1 MKKNGFF
8 ISLNLILHDLN
19 IKHENSQALSINP
32 FFTFSE
38 LYTDSSPLPQDH
50 LIIGLLSE
58 ILPVAATYPQNT
70 FLCIRDRF
78 TDDIESTDKMKNI
91 IVLLTNQKINTIF
104 NQILEIFLKYQN
116 WDIQMALSTASNQ
129 GLQHLLDLSENIIG
143 NHIDIMDATFKLLAY
158 TRNIPIDD
166 QITQDLIKCGYHSE
180 HTVNELRKLK
190 RFEEY
195 EKEDDIIIS
204 NDHKLC
210 KYVTLKRVFHLN
222 GKSSLY
228 IVMHCNHRE
237 ADESLLDLFRI
248 LLNHIS
254 CYSERDFLYPAAFAA
269 SQQYL
274 RDLLDGNMKSVDEA
288 ISRASY
294 ATIPFQQDYQLYL
307 IAFKDNFNAPLD
319 NLTVNINRELPFSYV
334 ISYYRRIVI
343 LHNCSRKK
351 NNVETVICALKKVL
365 FHFPC
370 IVGISNPFQNLWEA
384 QAALEQAGCAIE
396 YGSHV
401 RRSIDSQ
408 DDGGLLFYDFE
419 QCFLTLIVAKS
430 FNSSSDIFKNC
441 FMIRSIHTLLEYD
454 KQHNSNLLSTLKIY
468 LQCNRKATET
478 CDILHMHR
486 NTVLYHIDRIEQ
498 MLHISLNDADV
509 CLKLQLGIKVFESN
523 MIEML
528 L

>member
-1 MKKNGFF
+1 MKSDFSV
-8 ISLNLILHDLN
+8 SLRLLLHDLK
-19 IKHENSQALSINP
+19 IKYEDSPILTSNP
-32 FFTFSE
+32 SFSSPE
-38 LYTDSSPLPQDH
+38 LYTSSSSLDSKKLTV
-50 LIIGLLSE
+50 GLLSE
-58 ILPVAATYPQNT
+58 ILPIAEAHPEST
-70 FLCIRDRF
+70 FLCVRDRF
-78 TDDIESTDKMKNI
+78 SDETESFENMQNI
-91 IVLLTNQKINTIF
+91 IVLLTNQKISSVF
-104 NQILEIFLKYQN
+104 NQILHVFRNLQD
-116 WDIQMALSTASNQ
+116 WDMQMALSTASNQ

-158 TRNIPIDD
+158 TRNISIDD
-166 QITQDLIKCGYHSE
+166 QITQDLITCGYHSE
-180 HTVNELRKLK
+180 HTVNKLRQLK

-204 NDHKLC
+204 DDYKLC
-210 KYVTLKRVFHLN
+210 EYVTLKRIFHLN
-222 GKSSLY
+222 GKPSLY

-237 ADESLLDLFRI
+237 ADESLPDLFRM
-248 LLNHIS
+248 LLNYVY
-254 CYSERDFLYPAAFAA
+254 CYSERDFLYPTAFAA

-274 RDLLDGNMKSVDEA
+274 RDLLDGNIKSVDEA

-307 IAFKDNFNAPLD
+307 IAFEDNFNTPLD

-343 LHNCSRKK
+343 LHNCSRKQ
-351 NNVETVICALKKVL
+351 NNIETVICTLKKVL

-401 RRSIDSQ
+401 RRNNDNHTEQ
-408 DDGGLLFYDFE
+408 ELFFYDFE

-454 KQHNSNLLSTLKIY
+454 KQHGSNLFSTLKVF
-468 LQCNRKATET
+468 LQCNRKATES

-498 MLHISLNDADV
+498 MLHISLSDADV
-509 CLKLQLGIKVFESN
+509 CLKLQLGIRIFESN